1 MAMIDIQA
9 IRQLSVDE
17 RLALVEAIWDS
28 LAEDADA
35 LPLTDAQRS
44 ELERRLAEYQAH
56 PERTRPWEEVRE
68 ELERM

>member
-1 MAMIDIQA
+1 MAMIDIHA

-35 LPLTDAQRS
+35 LPIADAQRV
-44 ELERRLAEYQAH
+44 ELERRLAEYQAN